1 VRQVL
6 FIPCKPF
13 VHAKTRLAGVLAPR
27 ARQDLARALYVRTL
41 DVLARCRAGFE
52 PIVISSDAEVL
63 ALARQA
69 GFGTVVEA
77 QACGINPALGSA
89 MTLLGR
95 NKHLRYAYVPIDLPK
110 LCVDDLH
117 DLVAFEHD
125 EVVIAP
131 DLALQGTNFLSWPS
145 TLQLVPAFGAASYVA
160 HSLQVLQQ
168 GSRLRMYDAPAL
180 RRDLDLPD
188 DLRRDA
194 PALMGIGHQPAN

>member
-1 VRQVL
+1 MRQVL

-13 VHAKTRLAGVLAPR
+13 AYAKTRLAGVLAPR

-52 PIVISSDAEVL
+52 PIVISSDPEVL
-63 ALARQA
+63 ALARQS

-77 QACGINPALGSA
+77 QARGINPALGSA

-110 LCVDDLH
+110 LCADDLD
-117 DLVAFEHD
+117 DLVAIEHN

-145 TLQLVPAFGAASYVA
+145 TLQFVPSFGAASFA
-160 HSLQVLQQ
+160 THCAQALQP
-168 GSRLRMYDAPAL
+168 GSRLRLYDAPAL

-188 DLRRDA
+188 DLWRDA
-194 PALMGIGHQPAN
+194 PALMSNRHQPAT